1 MRFSNGFEGVT
12 ISQKSGGMVFLDELS
27 VDISV
32 DISVDNLIDIS
43 GVNYTRD
50 LNGALGDLW
59 ATV

>member
-1 MRFSNGFEGVT
+1 MRFFKGFEGVT
-12 ISQKSGGMVFLDELS
+12 ISQKAGGMVFLDKLA
-27 VDISV
+27 VDNTV
-32 DISVDNLIDIS
+32 DISVDNLTDIY